1 MLRSPRPLPTRPTPD
16 RVTTARRRAL
26 AWLVGLAVVLP
37 AAPSLGPGARAQPG
51 SAPPGTPAPAPAAP
65 AAAAAPPSTTRTAPR
80 AWGVTRMDL
89 ANAYL
94 ALEQVLR
101 QRPLEGE
108 DIPAYNRRFDALTQL
123 FFRADFAGAVQRV
136 HALILDRLGIDDD
149 EERFLRSI
157 KVDVTPLIFVN
168 GEDRQITWALSAM
181 YPLPA
186 DRVRRV
192 EFEAEI
198 EHQHAIA
205 GTRHTFVFDPGVE
218 QQPFRQV
225 KMTMHNHPVPRFEP
239 GRHRVVIRRQGREP
253 IVIGAWTVTDW
264 VPSQRRRELEAR
276 LDAVS
281 ARSEPPADPALAF
294 AVATARSR
302 AALLVDRPSELSSAQ
317 SMTDPVALA
326 AELEAEVAAIEAGRN
341 PYAERAGEWWR
352 SIDTESSPIP
362 LRLYAPARAE
372 GDHAPRPLLVA
383 LHGMGGD
390 EQMFLMGYGAGR
402 LRDLA
407 DRHGFIIAAPRTEAL
422 MGRGQN
428 WDRLLSALMLD
439 YRIDRDRIW
448 VLGHSMG
455 AGAAANLAMSRPD
468 QIAGVACIAGG
479 PRGTIRPGTAPIL
492 VIGAELDPIIPA
504 AALEAPARRAADAG
518 QPVEYRTAIGW
529 GHTLV
534 VGAYLDEAVQWL
546 RQHSLATR
554 ADPRPAPAPQ
564 ERP

>member
-1 MLRSPRPLPTRPTPD
+1 MLSFSRHLPMRSTPD
-16 RVTTARRRAL
+16 RVNPVPRRFLAGLGAGSAGLLLAL
-26 AWLVGLAVVLP
+26 MPVSAHAQGEAAP
-37 AAPSLGPGARAQPG
+37 PNAPPAAAPS
-51 SAPPGTPAPAPAAP
+51 APAPAA
-65 AAAAAPPSTTRTAPR
+65 ATRTAPR
-80 AWGVTRMDL
+80 AWGVTRQDL

-94 ALEQVLR
+94 ALEQALR
-101 QRPLEGE
+101 QRPLEGD

-136 HALILDRLGIDDD
+136 HALILERLGLNDD

-157 KVDVTPLIFVN
+157 KVDITPLIFVN

-186 DRVRRV
+186 DRVRRF
-192 EFEAEI
+192 EFEARI
-198 EHQHAIA
+198 EHQRDIA
-205 GTRHTFVFDPGVE
+205 GTRHTFVFDPAHE

-225 KMTMHNHPVPRFEP
+225 KMTMHNTPVPRFEP
-239 GRHRVVIRRQGREP
+239 GRHRVVILREGREP

-264 VPSQRRRELEAR
+264 LPSRKRHDLEAR

-281 ARSEPPADPALAF
+281 ARIIENPGDDPGAGLGF
-294 AVATARSR
+294 AIATARSR
-302 AALLVDRPSELSSAQ
+302 AALLVDRPSEMSSAQ

-326 AELEAEVAAIEAGRN
+326 ADLEAEIAAIEGGRN

-352 SIDTESSPIP
+352 SIDTESSPIA
-362 LRLYAPARAE
+362 LRLYAPPRPE
-372 GDHAPRPLLVA
+372 GDSGPRPLLVA

-407 DRHGFIIAAPRTEAL
+407 DRHGFVIASPRTESL
-422 MGRGQN
+422 MGRALN
-428 WDRLLSALMLD
+428 WDRLISAIMLD

-468 QIAGVACIAGG
+468 EIAAAACIAGG
-479 PRGTIRPGTAPIL
+479 PRGAIRPGTAPML

-504 AALEAPARRAADAG
+504 SALEAPARRAAEAG
-518 QPVEYRTAIGW
+518 QPVEYRTAAGW

-534 VGAYLDEAVQWL
+534 VGAHLDQAVEWL
-546 RQHSLATR
+546 MQRSLGAR
-554 ADPRPAPAPQ
+554 GQAHPAPPREA
-564 ERP
+564 RP